1 MGAMSQTPSTGTGAT
16 PTDATP
22 TVGTRDR
29 IVIAAARLLQRQG
42 YVGTGIK
49 QIAKDAEATLGSVYH
64 FFPGGKEAVAVA
76 AITYSGT
83 EFGEMLRE
91 ALAKADAPGAAVEAC
106 AVELAVALRESGW
119 TDGCPVT
126 AAALETL
133 GTDSEIQR
141 VCAVA
146 LRDWER
152 LVEKKLLGAGFGE
165 RDAREVATTVI
176 SALEGAEVTAQVN
189 RSEEPLRAAGRQL
202 ARLVGSY
209 GYEEESAA
217 AGR

>member
-1 MGAMSQTPSTGTGAT
+1 MGQAS
-16 PTDATP
+16 
-22 TVGTRDR
+22 TRDR

-49 QIAKDAEATLGSVYH
+49 QIAKEAEATLGSVYH

-76 AITYSGT
+76 AIKYSDR
-83 EFGEMLRE
+83 EFAAVLRD
-91 ALAKADAPGAAVEAC
+91 ALNSEEAPGAAVEAC
-106 AVELAVALRESGW
+106 AGQLAEGLRASGW

-133 GTDSEIQR
+133 GTDSEIQQA
-141 VCAVA
+141 CADA
-146 LRDWER
+146 LRSWEQIVTER
-152 LVEKKLLGAGFGE
+152 LLRSGFQV
-165 RDAREVATTVI
+165 RDAGELATTII

-189 RSEEPLRAAGRQL
+189 RSEEPLRVTGRQL

-209 GYEEESAA
+209 GVS
-217 AGR
+217 RS

>member
-1 MGAMSQTPSTGTGAT
+1 MAKTSAAAT
-16 PTDATP
+16 T
-22 TVGTRDR
+22 GTRDR
-29 IVIAAARLLQRQG
+29 IVVAAARLLQRQG

-76 AITYSGT
+76 AITYSGE
-83 EFGEMLRE
+83 EFADMLRA
-91 ALAKADAPGAAVEAC
+91 ALATADDPGAAIEAC
-106 AVELAVALRESGW
+106 AGELAVGLRESGW
-119 TDGCPVT
+119 VDGCPVT

-141 VCAVA
+141 VCAAA
-146 LRDWER
+146 LGSWER
-152 LVEKKLLGAGFGE
+152 LVEEKLLGSGFAAP
-165 RDAREVATTVI
+165 DARDLATTVI

-209 GYEEESAA
+209 GVQGEGER
-217 AGR
+217 AGAVGR

>member
-1 MGAMSQTPSTGTGAT
+1 MAQTSTSTSTSGAT
-16 PTDATP
+16 T
-22 TVGTRDR
+22 GTRDR

-76 AITYSGT
+76 AITHSGQ
-83 EFGEMLRE
+83 EFAVMLRE
-91 ALAKADAPGAAVEAC
+91 ALAAADEPGAAIEAC

-119 TDGCPVT
+119 VDGCPVT

-141 VCAVA
+141 VCAAA
-146 LRDWER
+146 LASWEG
-152 LVEKKLLGAGFGE
+152 LVEEKLLGSGFGAT
-165 RDAREVATTVI
+165 DARELATTVI
-176 SALEGAEVTAQVN
+176 SALEGAEVTAQVG
-189 RSEEPLRAAGRQL
+189 RSEEPLRAVGRQL

-209 GYEEESAA
+209 DVEAGA

>member
-1 MGAMSQTPSTGTGAT
+1 MAQTSAAAT
-16 PTDATP
+16 T
-22 TVGTRDR
+22 GTRDR

-49 QIAKDAEATLGSVYH
+49 LIAKEAEATLGSVYH

-76 AITYSGT
+76 AITHSGE
-83 EFGEMLRE
+83 EFAVMLRN
-91 ALAKADAPGAAVEAC
+91 ALGAADDPAAAIEAC
-106 AVELAVALRESGW
+106 AAELAVGLRESGW
-119 TDGCPVT
+119 IDGCPVT

-141 VCAVA
+141 VCAAA
-146 LRDWER
+146 LGSWER
-152 LVEKKLLGAGFGE
+152 LVEEKLLGAGFAA
-165 RDAREVATTVI
+165 RDARELATTVI
-176 SALEGAEVTAQVN
+176 SALEGAEVTAQVS
-189 RSEEPLRAAGRQL
+189 RSEEPLRAVGRQL

-209 GYEEESAA
+209 GVKGAVGA

>member
-1 MGAMSQTPSTGTGAT
+1 MGQAS
-16 PTDATP
+16 
-22 TVGTRDR
+22 TRDR

-49 QIAKDAEATLGSVYH
+49 QIAKEAEATLGSVYH

-76 AITYSGT
+76 AIKYRDR
-83 EFGEMLRE
+83 EFATVLRD
-91 ALAKADAPGAAVEAC
+91 ALDSEETPGAAVEAC
-106 AVELAVALRESGW
+106 AGQLAEGLRASGW

-133 GTDSEIQR
+133 GTDSEIQQA
-141 VCAVA
+141 CADA
-146 LRDWER
+146 LRSWEQI
-152 LVEKKLLGAGFGE
+152 VTDKLLRSGFRAGDAGE
-165 RDAREVATTVI
+165 LATITI

-189 RSEEPLRAAGRQL
+189 RSEEPLRVTGRQL

-209 GYEEESAA
+209 GVS
-217 AGR
+217 RS

>member
-1 MGAMSQTPSTGTGAT
+1 MGQTS
-16 PTDATP
+16 
-22 TVGTRDR
+22 TRDR

-49 QIAKDAEATLGSVYH
+49 QIANEAEATLGSVYH

-76 AITYSGT
+76 AIRHSGE
-83 EFGEMLRE
+83 EFAALLRE
-91 ALAKADAPGAAVEAC
+91 TLDSKEDPGAAVEAC
-106 AVELAVALRESGW
+106 VRQLAEGLRESGW

-133 GTDSEIQR
+133 GAESEIQQA
-141 VCAVA
+141 CADA
-146 LRDWER
+146 LRSWEQMVADR
-152 LVEKKLLGAGFGE
+152 LLRSGFQA
-165 RDAREVATTVI
+165 RDALELATTII

-189 RSEEPLRAAGRQL
+189 RSEEPLRVTGRQL

-209 GYEEESAA
+209 RVS
-217 AGR
+217 RS

>member
-1 MGAMSQTPSTGTGAT
+1 MAQTPAPTSTADSAA
-16 PTDATP
+16 P
-22 TVGTRDR
+22 VGTRDR
-29 IVIAAARLLQRQG
+29 IVVAAARLLQRQG

-49 QIAKDAEATLGSVYH
+49 QIAKDAQATLGSVYH

-76 AITYSGT
+76 AITHSGE
-83 EFGEMLRE
+83 EFAVLLRQ
-91 ALAKADAPGAAVEAC
+91 ALTTVDDPGAAIEAC
-106 AVELAVALRESGW
+106 TAELAVGLRESGW
-119 TDGCPVT
+119 IDGCPVT

-146 LRDWER
+146 LASWER
-152 LVEKKLLGAGFGE
+152 LVEEKLLGSGFAA
-165 RDAREVATTVI
+165 RDARELATTVI
-176 SALEGAEVTAQVN
+176 SAIEGAEVTAQVN
-189 RSEEPLRAAGRQL
+189 RSEEPLRAVGRQL

-209 GYEEESAA
+209 GAESSYEAESTA